1 MKTIELQEDIKRARQ
16 VLAPP
21 KNPTDITKEADDPH
35 ESQEK
40 KCGLAPALQ

>member
-1 MKTIELQEDIKRARQ
+1 MKTTELQGDIKRARQ

-40 KCGLAPALQ
+40 RCELALALQ